1 MLGDRRCEWSRMTE
15 LFLAPNMVPY
25 TLALALLFGLFALE
39 LVFALLG
46 GTLLGAG
53 EAEADLDAPDFGAE
67 PFEMD
72 FEAGFDAE
80 SGLDFDFAGMEAE
93 LVDYDLPAFEGA
105 EGAEIAPE
113 PAGVLAWLGMGK
125 APFVLWLASLLLGF
139 GLTGLVLVN
148 VVGNSLGFAL
158 PLLVSLPMAGLV
170 GLWFAGR
177 FAAVFAAL
185 LPKTETQALPRSR
198 LARRRGVITQ
208 GIARRGHP
216 AEVRVADYWGN
227 LHYIRAEPLA
237 ESDELPRGTEVL
249 VLRHRPTGGYRLIA
263 FSG

>member
-1 MLGDRRCEWSRMTE
+1 MTE
-15 LFLAPNMVPY
+15 FFLAPNMVPY
-25 TLALALLFGLFALE
+25 TLALALLFGLFGLE
-39 LVFALLG
+39 LVFALIG
-46 GTLLGAG
+46 GSLLGAG
-53 EAEADLDAPDFGAE
+53 ASDADLDVPDFAAE

-72 FEAGFDAE
+72 FEPGFDVE
-80 SGLDFDFAGMEAE
+80 TGLDYDFAGMEAE

-105 EGAEIAPE
+105 DGAEAAPD
-113 PAGVLAWLGMGK
+113 PSGVLAWLGIGK
-125 APFVLWLASLLLGF
+125 APVVLWLASLLLGF
-139 GLTGLVLVN
+139 GLTGTVLVN
-148 VVGNSLGFAL
+148 IVGNSLGLAL
-158 PLLVSLPMAGLV
+158 PLIVSLPVAGIV
-170 GLWFAGR
+170 GVWFAGR

-198 LARRRGVITQ
+198 LARRRGIITQ

-237 ESDELPRGTEVL
+237 DTDALPRGTEVL

-263 FSG
+263 FTG